1 MFVEKKMLRDDL
13 SNELKNLI
21 SFDNSFPPGQTSDI
35 SKYIYEILSSCGF
48 KVNLF
53 ENEKGLVNV
62 VAEMGQGNP
71 SIVFNTHIDTV
82 GPGKIENWYHDPF
95 DAKLD
100 AEKLSGLGAV
110 NCKGSGAVQIWL
122 AKQIAKKGGPA
133 KGKVSF
139 TFVTDEENLG
149 PNGTAYL
156 REIGAIKP
164 DILILGAPTNNDLII
179 EERGV
184 LWIEIITTGKSA
196 HAGEPHLGE
205 NAIVRMIRICN
216 HLEREM
222 AKKLKQRKISGMKS
236 TINIGKIEGGVNTN
250 VVPNLC
256 RLEIDRRLLPK
267 EDKDEA
273 FNEMKTV
280 FDSCEEARENASI
293 KKIRGTNGFSG
304 EKSYLIVQKISESYE
319 EILGNQIEFINS
331 IGVSDG
337 RYFSGDEIEIVCFGP
352 GKDSEGHSVNES
364 IEIKSMLD
372 SALILEKSISKI
384 LGYKNN

>member
-1 MFVEKKMLRDDL
+1 MFTEKKSLKDDL

-21 SFDNSFPPGQTSDI
+21 SFDTSFPPGKTVEI
-35 SKYIYEILSSCGF
+35 SNYIYNNLSACGY
-48 KVNLF
+48 KVMLH

-62 VAEMGQGNP
+62 IAEMGKGSP
-71 SIVFNTHIDTV
+71 SVVFNTHIDTV
-82 GPGKIENWYHDPF
+82 GPGKIENWDHDPF
-95 DAKLD
+95 DAKID
-100 AEKLSGLGAV
+100 SKKLSGLGAV

-122 AKQIAKKGGPA
+122 AKQVAKNGGPSN
-133 KGKVSF
+133 GKITF

-149 PNGTAYL
+149 PNGTAFL

-164 DILILGAPTNNDLII
+164 EILILGAPTNNSLII

-184 LWIEIITTGKSA
+184 LWIEIVTTGKSA

-205 NAIVRMIRICN
+205 NAIVRMIKICN
-216 HLEREM
+216 HLEKEM
-222 AKKLKQRKISGMKS
+222 KKKLHNRKIRGMRS

-256 RLEIDRRLLPK
+256 RVEIDRRLLPK
-267 EDKDEA
+267 EDNDEA
-273 FNEMKTV
+273 FNEIKTI
-280 FDSCEEARENASI
+280 FESCEESRKNSSI

-304 EKSYLIVQKISESYE
+304 NKNFLIVKKISQSYK

-337 RYFSGDEIEIVCFGP
+337 RYFSGEEIEIVCFGP
-352 GKDSEGHSVNES
+352 GKDSEGHSANES
-364 IEIKSMLD
+364 IETKSMIEC
-372 SALILEKSISKI
+372 ALILEKSISKI
-384 LGYKNN
+384 LGYKKN

>member
-1 MFVEKKMLRDDL
+1 MFKEKNLLKDDL
-13 SNELKNLI
+13 SKELKKLI
-21 SFDNSFPPGQTSDI
+21 SFDNSFPPGKTEEI
-35 SKYIYEILSSCGF
+35 SNYIYEVLLASGY
-48 KVNLF
+48 KVKLY

-62 VAEMGQGNP
+62 VAEMGEGSP
-71 SIVFNTHIDTV
+71 SVVFNTHIDTV
-82 GPGKIENWYHDPF
+82 GPGKIENWDHDPF
-95 DAKLD
+95 DAKID
-100 AEKLSGLGAV
+100 SKKLYGLGAV

-122 AKQIAKKGGPA
+122 AKQIAKKGGPSN
-133 KGKVSF
+133 GKISF

-149 PNGTAYL
+149 PNGTSFL

-164 DILILGAPTNNDLII
+164 DILILGAPTNNSLII

-205 NAIVRMIRICN
+205 NAIVRMIKICN
-216 HLEREM
+216 HLEKEM
-222 AKKLKQRKISGMKS
+222 KKNLNNRKIRGMRS

-267 EDKDEA
+267 EDNDDAFDEI
-273 FNEMKTV
+273 KTI
-280 FDSCEEARENASI
+280 FESCDESRKNSSI

-304 EKSYLIVQKISESYE
+304 DKNYLIVQKISQSHK

-352 GKDSEGHSVNES
+352 GKDSEGHSANES
-364 IEIKSMLD
+364 IEIKSMVE

-384 LGYKNN
+384 LGYKKN